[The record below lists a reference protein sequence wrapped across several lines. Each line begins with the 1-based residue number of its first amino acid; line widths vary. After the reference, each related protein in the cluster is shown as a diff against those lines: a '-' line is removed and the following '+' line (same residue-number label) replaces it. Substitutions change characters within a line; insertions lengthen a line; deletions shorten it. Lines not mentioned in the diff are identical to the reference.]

1 MPHYII
7 KLEDKYI
14 VWSTIV
20 DAPISR
26 GLSKEKLS
34 QYIEFHYG
42 EGGLSDLPERLKRV
56 EEKGVSS
63 MLHASVDELIAYNRA
78 GANESCLTKEQII
91 EQYVR

>member
-1 MPHYII
+1 MPSYII
-7 KLEDKYI
+7 KLEDKYV

-26 GLSKEKLS
+26 GMSKEKLS

-42 EGGLSDLPERLKRV
+42 EGGLTDLPERLKRV

-63 MLHASVDELIAYNRA
+63 MLHANVDELIEYNRA
-78 GANESCLTKEQII
+78 GPNETCLTKEQII
-91 EQYVR
+91 ENFVR